1 MKLISYERGDIRAL
15 FKIITSLI
23 YLKFDILCPKILLQ
37 NAENARKLEE
47 ILPIFAIFREFSKN
61 FHIFLYGRVDFYIL
75 LITLKIYRYDTTTF

>member
-47 ILPIFAIFREFSKN
+47 I
-61 FHIFLYGRVDFYIL
+61 
-75 LITLKIYRYDTTTF
+75 